1 VTDIK
6 LPNLHSAGQASN
18 QSNDTGHHPPAA
30 LSTVISPCFTRASRS
45 FVSEPQRHTCPVLRP
60 PTLCHRLRASAA
72 ARCNAPLLLPCAAH
86 SSSMC
91 RHTAA
96 RLLEERREG
105 KRACAPRTVQQLRR
119 GHAPLVVK
127 RLVLRSDLG
136 PVFLE
141 WRESIL
147 PRTFACNAD
156 GADARTQRH
165 NGDCRVE
172 AQLQRAAA
180 RSHNPTNYLQS
191 TTGWTH
197 YKKC

>member
-1 VTDIK
+1 MLHSCTPSDKNGVTLHPVTDIK

-96 RLLEERREG
+96 RLLEE
-105 KRACAPRTVQQLRR
+105 
-119 GHAPLVVK
+119 
-127 RLVLRSDLG
+127 
-136 PVFLE
+136 
-141 WRESIL
+141 WREEKGL
-147 PRTFACNAD
+147 RAT
-156 GADARTQRH
+156 H
-165 NGDCRVE
+165 
-172 AQLQRAAA
+172 RAAA
-180 RSHNPTNYLQS
+180 ASWEPPPRREAAGPQKRSGPCIFGMAGKYLAYLCMQCRRS
-191 TTGWTH
+191 RCANTTTQWRLPR
-197 YKKC
+197 